1 MKRTKYVTSEL
12 GFDCI
17 GTFVLPESA
26 WWNDYYHPF
35 EKRLE
40 EMKEKYLENNYFV
53 GFAEEIYTEI
63 ETCRECS
70 VAYGYIFY
78 IMKKK

>member
-1 MKRTKYVTSEL
+1 MKRTKYVTFEL
-12 GFDCI
+12 GFYCI

-40 EMKEKYLENNYFV
+40 EMKERLP
-53 GFAEEIYTEI
+53 
-63 ETCRECS
+63 
-70 VAYGYIFY
+70 
-78 IMKKK
+78 

>member
-1 MKRTKYVTSEL
+1 LKRTKYVTSEL

-40 EMKEKYLENNYFV
+40 EMKEKYLEIIILSDSLRKF
-53 GFAEEIYTEI
+53 IL
-63 ETCRECS
+63 
-70 VAYGYIFY
+70 
-78 IMKKK
+78 K